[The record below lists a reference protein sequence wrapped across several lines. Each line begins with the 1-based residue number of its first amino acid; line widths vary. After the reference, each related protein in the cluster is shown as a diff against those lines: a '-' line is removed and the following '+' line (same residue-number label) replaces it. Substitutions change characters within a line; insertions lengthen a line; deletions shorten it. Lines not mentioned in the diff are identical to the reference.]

1 MASTYTTN
9 IRLTKQG
16 DGDNANTWG
25 EILNNVISL
34 VDQAVGTYTTITVGA
49 TSSVA
54 LTENSG
60 SGDQA
65 RSAILEIV
73 GTVGGA
79 HTSIFVYLPSG
90 ASKTYAIKNAVSAN
104 TTASDAVVLRVAG
117 QTHGVTVPNGGIGYF
132 FTNGTSVNSLN
143 AAGFGAITTTQAD
156 AKYVALAGTQTI
168 TGAKAFTSTV
178 TIAGA
183 AVMTS
188 TATFTGSVTIA
199 GAAVMTSTATFT
211 GSVVVSAP
219 INVNTVT
226 LTDAASIVPS
236 FDSGNTFVVTLGGN
250 RTLAAPTS
258 AGIGQS
264 GSIRVIQD
272 ATGGRTLSYNSA
284 YQFVSGSAPTMDTSA
299 GAQSILVFS
308 CRSATTIDA
317 VMLHDFK

>member
-25 EILNNVISL
+25 EILNNVLSL
-34 VDQAVGTYTTITVGA
+34 VDQAVGSYTTITVGA

-54 LTENSG
+54 LTENQG
-60 SGDQA
+60 SADQS
-65 RSAILEIV
+65 RSAVLEIA

-79 HTSIFVYLPSG
+79 HTSIFVYLPAG
-90 ASKTYAIKNAVSAN
+90 AAKTYAIKNAVSAN

-117 QTHGVTVPNGGIGYF
+117 QTHGVTVPSGGVGYF
-132 FTNGTSVNSLN
+132 FTNGTSVNTLN
-143 AAGFGAITTTQAD
+143 AAGFSAITTTQAD
-156 AKYVALAGTQTI
+156 ARYVAITGSQTI
-168 TGAKAFTSTV
+168 TGAKTFTSTV
-178 TIAGA
+178 TITGA
-183 AVMTS
+183 AAFTS
-188 TATFTGSVTIA
+188 
-199 GAAVMTSTATFT
+199 AVN
-211 GSVVVSAP
+211 VSGP
-219 INVNTVT
+219 VNVNTVT

-236 FDSGNTFVVTLGGN
+236 FDAGNTFVVTLGGN

-258 AGIGQS
+258 ANIGQS

-284 YQFVSGSAPTMDTSA
+284 YQFVSGSAPVMDTSA

>member
-25 EILNNVISL
+25 EILNNVLSL
-34 VDQAVGTYTTITVGA
+34 VDQAVGSYTTITVGA

-54 LTENSG
+54 LTENQG
-60 SGDQA
+60 SADQS
-65 RSAILEIV
+65 RSAVLEIA

-79 HTSIFVYLPSG
+79 HTSIFVYLPAG

-117 QTHGVTVPNGGIGYF
+117 QTHGVTVPTGGVGYF
-132 FTNGTSVNSLN
+132 FTNGTSVNTLN
-143 AAGFGAITTTQAD
+143 AAGFSAITTTQAD
-156 AKYVALAGTQTI
+156 ARYATLSTAQTI
-168 TGAKAFTSTV
+168 TGAKTFTSTV
-178 TIAGA
+178 TITGA
-183 AVMTS
+183 VA
-188 TATFTGSVTIA
+188 FT
-199 GAAVMTSTATFT
+199 
-211 GSVVVSAP
+211 SVVNVSGP
-219 INVNTVT
+219 VNVNTVT
-226 LTDAASIVPS
+226 LTDAASIALS
-236 FDSGNTFVVTLGGN
+236 FDAGNTFVVTLGGN

-258 AGIGQS
+258 ANIGQS

-272 ATGGRTLSYNSA
+272 STGGRTLSYNSA
-284 YQFVSGSAPTMDTSA
+284 YQFVSGSAPVMDTSA

>member
-25 EILNNVISL
+25 EILNNVLSL
-34 VDQAVGTYTTITVGA
+34 VDQAVGSYTTITVGA

-54 LTENSG
+54 LTENQG
-60 SGDQA
+60 SADQS
-65 RSAILEIV
+65 RSAVLEIA

-79 HTSIFVYLPSG
+79 HTSIFVYLPAG
-90 ASKTYAIKNAVSAN
+90 AAKTYAIKNAVSAN

-117 QTHGVTVPNGGIGYF
+117 QTHGVTVPTGGVGYF
-132 FTNGTSVNSLN
+132 FTNGTSVNTLN
-143 AAGFGAITTTQAD
+143 AASFSAITTTQAD
-156 AKYVALAGTQTI
+156 ARYVAITGSQTI
-168 TGAKAFTSTV
+168 TGAKTFTSTV
-178 TIAGA
+178 TITGA
-183 AVMTS
+183 AAFTS
-188 TATFTGSVTIA
+188 
-199 GAAVMTSTATFT
+199 AVN
-211 GSVVVSAP
+211 VSGP
-219 INVNTVT
+219 VNVNTVT

-236 FDSGNTFVVTLGGN
+236 FDAGNTFVVTLGGN

-258 AGIGQS
+258 ANIGQS

-284 YQFVSGSAPTMDTSA
+284 YQFVSGSAPVMDTSA

>member
-25 EILNNVISL
+25 EILNNVLSL
-34 VDQAVGTYTTITVGA
+34 VDQAVGSYTTITVGA

-54 LTENSG
+54 LTENQG
-60 SGDQA
+60 SADQS
-65 RSAILEIV
+65 RSAVLEIA

-79 HTSIFVYLPSG
+79 HTSIFVYLPAG
-90 ASKTYAIKNAVSAN
+90 AAKTYAIKNAVSAN

-117 QTHGVTVPNGGIGYF
+117 QTHGVTVPSGGVGYF
-132 FTNGTSVNSLN
+132 FTNGTSVNTLN
-143 AAGFGAITTTQAD
+143 AAGFSALTTTQGD
-156 AKYVALAGTQTI
+156 ARYVAITGTQTI
-168 TGAKAFTSTV
+168 TGAKTFTSTV
-178 TIAGA
+178 TITGA
-183 AVMTS
+183 VAFTSAVN
-188 TATFTGSVTIA
+188 
-199 GAAVMTSTATFT
+199 
-211 GSVVVSAP
+211 VSGP
-219 INVNTVT
+219 VNVNTVT

-236 FDSGNTFVVTLGGN
+236 FDAGNTFVVTLGGN

-258 AGIGQS
+258 ANIGQS

-284 YQFVSGSAPTMDTSA
+284 YQFVSGSAPVMDTSA

>member
-65 RSAILEIV
+65 RSAILEIA

-117 QTHGVTVPNGGIGYF
+117 QTHGVTVPTGGIGYF

-143 AAGFGAITTTQAD
+143 AAGFSAITTTQGD
-156 AKYVALAGTQTI
+156 ARYATLSTTQTI

-178 TIAGA
+178 TMAG
-183 AVMTS
+183 
-188 TATFTGSVTIA
+188 TATFTGSVQ
-199 GAAVMTSTATFT
+199 VSTA
-211 GSVVVSAP
+211 V
-219 INVNTVT
+219 NVNTVT
-226 LTDAASIVPS
+226 LTDAASITSS
-236 FDSGNTFVVTLGGN
+236 FDAGNTFVVTLGGN

-258 AGIGQS
+258 AGIGQT
-264 GSIRVIQD
+264 GSIRIIQD
-272 ATGGRTLSYNSA
+272 ATGGRTLSYNTA
-284 YQFVSGSAPTMDTSA
+284 WQFVSGSTPAMDTSA

>member
-25 EILNNVISL
+25 EILNNVLSL
-34 VDQAVGTYTTITVGA
+34 VDQAVGSYTTITVGA

-54 LTENSG
+54 LTENQG
-60 SGDQA
+60 SADQS
-65 RSAILEIV
+65 RSAVLEIA

-79 HTSIFVYLPSG
+79 HTSIFVYLPAG
-90 ASKTYAIKNAVSAN
+90 AAKTYAIKNAVSAN

-117 QTHGVTVPNGGIGYF
+117 QTHGVTVPSGGVGYF
-132 FTNGTSVNSLN
+132 FTNGTSVNTLN
-143 AAGFGAITTTQAD
+143 AAGFSALTTTQAD
-156 AKYVALAGTQTI
+156 AKYVAITGTQTI
-168 TGAKAFTSTV
+168 TGAKTFTSTV
-178 TIAGA
+178 TITGA
-183 AVMTS
+183 AAFTS
-188 TATFTGSVTIA
+188 
-199 GAAVMTSTATFT
+199 AVN
-211 GSVVVSAP
+211 VSGP
-219 INVNTVT
+219 VNVNTVT

-236 FDSGNTFVVTLGGN
+236 FDAGNTFVVTLGGN

-258 AGIGQS
+258 ANIGQS

-284 YQFVSGSAPTMDTSA
+284 YQFVSGSAPVMDTSA

>member
-34 VDQAVGTYTTITVGA
+34 VDQAVGSYTTITVGA

-54 LTENSG
+54 LTENQG
-60 SGDQA
+60 SADQS
-65 RSAILEIV
+65 RSAVLEIA

-79 HTSIFVYLPSG
+79 HTSIFVYLPAG
-90 ASKTYAIKNAVSAN
+90 AAKTYAIKNAVSAN
-104 TTASDAVVLRVAG
+104 TTSSDAVILRVAG
-117 QTHGVTVPNGGIGYF
+117 QTQNVTVPTGGVGYF
-132 FTNGTSVNSLN
+132 FTNGTSVDTLN
-143 AAGFGAITTTQAD
+143 AAGFSAITTTQGD
-156 AKYVALAGTQTI
+156 ARYATLSTTQTI
-168 TGAKAFTSTV
+168 TGAKTFTSAV
-178 TIAGA
+178 T
-183 AVMTS
+183 MTGN
-188 TATFTGSVTIA
+188 ATFTGSVQ
-199 GAAVMTSTATFT
+199 VSTA
-211 GSVVVSAP
+211 V
-219 INVNTVT
+219 NVNTVT
-226 LTDAASIVPS
+226 LTDAASITSS
-236 FDSGNTFVVTLGGN
+236 FDAGNTFVVTLGGN

-258 AGIGQS
+258 AGIGQT
-264 GSIRVIQD
+264 GSIRIIQD

-284 YQFVSGSAPTMDTSA
+284 WQFVSASAPVMDTSA

>member
-25 EILNNVISL
+25 EILNNVLSL
-34 VDQAVGTYTTITVGA
+34 VDQAVGSYTTITVGA

-54 LTENSG
+54 LTENQG
-60 SGDQA
+60 SADQS
-65 RSAILEIV
+65 RSAVLEIA

-79 HTSIFVYLPSG
+79 HTSIFVYLPAG
-90 ASKTYAIKNAVSAN
+90 AAKTYAIKNAVSAN

-117 QTHGVTVPNGGIGYF
+117 QTHGVTVPTGGVGYF
-132 FTNGTSVNSLN
+132 FTNGTSVNTLN
-143 AAGFGAITTTQAD
+143 AAGFSAITTTQAD
-156 AKYVALAGTQTI
+156 ARYVAITGSQTI
-168 TGAKAFTSTV
+168 TGAKTFTSTV
-178 TIAGA
+178 TITGA
-183 AVMTS
+183 AAFTS
-188 TATFTGSVTIA
+188 
-199 GAAVMTSTATFT
+199 AVN
-211 GSVVVSAP
+211 VSGP
-219 INVNTVT
+219 VNVNTVT

-236 FDSGNTFVVTLGGN
+236 FDAGNTFVVTLGGK

-258 AGIGQS
+258 ANIGQS

-284 YQFVSGSAPTMDTSA
+284 YQFVSGSAPVMDTSA

>member
-25 EILNNVISL
+25 EILNNVLSL
-34 VDQAVGTYTTITVGA
+34 VDQAVGSYTTITVGA

-60 SGDQA
+60 SADQS
-65 RSAILEIV
+65 RSAILEIA
-73 GTVGGA
+73 GTVGGT

-104 TTASDAVVLRVAG
+104 TTASDAVILRVAG
-117 QTHGVTVPNGGIGYF
+117 QTQNVTIPTGGIGYF
-132 FTNGTSVNSLN
+132 FTNGTSVDTLN
-143 AAGFGAITTTQAD
+143 AAGFSAITTTQAD
-156 AKYVALAGTQTI
+156 AKYVALAGSQTV
-168 TGAKAFTSTV
+168 TGAKTFTSAV
-178 TIAGA
+178 TMTGNA
-183 AVMTS
+183 A
-188 TATFTGSVTIA
+188 FTGSVQ
-199 GAAVMTSTATFT
+199 VSTA
-211 GSVVVSAP
+211 V
-219 INVNTVT
+219 NVNTVT

-236 FDSGNTFVVTLGGN
+236 FDAGNTFVVTLGGN

-258 AGIGQS
+258 ANIGQS
-264 GSIRVIQD
+264 GSIRIIQD
-272 ATGGRTLSYNSA
+272 ATGSRTLSYNSA

>member
-25 EILNNVISL
+25 EILNNVLSL
-34 VDQAVGTYTTITVGA
+34 VDQAVGSYTTITVGA

-54 LTENSG
+54 LTENQG
-60 SGDQA
+60 SADQS
-65 RSAILEIV
+65 RSAVLEIA

-79 HTSIFVYLPSG
+79 HTSIFVYLPAG
-90 ASKTYAIKNAVSAN
+90 AAKTYAIKNAVSAN

-117 QTHGVTVPNGGIGYF
+117 QTHGVTVPSGGVGYF
-132 FTNGTSVNSLN
+132 FTNGTSVNTLN
-143 AAGFGAITTTQAD
+143 ATGFSAITTTQAD
-156 AKYVALAGTQTI
+156 ARYVAITGSQTI
-168 TGAKAFTSTV
+168 TGAKTFTSTV
-178 TIAGA
+178 TITGA
-183 AVMTS
+183 VAFTSAVN
-188 TATFTGSVTIA
+188 
-199 GAAVMTSTATFT
+199 
-211 GSVVVSAP
+211 VSGP
-219 INVNTVT
+219 VNVNTVT

-236 FDSGNTFVVTLGGN
+236 FDAGNTFVVTLGGN

-258 AGIGQS
+258 ANIGQS

-284 YQFVSGSAPTMDTSA
+284 YQFVSGSAPVMDTSA

>member
-16 DGDNANTWG
+16 DGDNPNTWG
-25 EILNNVISL
+25 EILNDVISL
-34 VDQAVGTYTTITVGA
+34 VDQAVGSYTTITVGA

-54 LTENSG
+54 LTNNQG
-60 SGDQA
+60 SADQA
-65 RSAILEIV
+65 RSAVLEIA
-73 GTVGGA
+73 GTVGGT
-79 HTSIFVYLPSG
+79 HTSIFVYLPAG

-104 TTASDAVVLRVAG
+104 TTATDAVVLRVAG
-117 QTHGVTVPNGGIGYF
+117 QTHGVTVPNVGVGYF
-132 FTNGTSVNSLN
+132 FTNGTSVNTLN
-143 AAGFGAITTTQAD
+143 ASGFNALTTTQAD
-156 AKYVALAGTQTI
+156 AKYVALTGTQTV
-168 TGAKAFTSTV
+168 TGAKTFTSAV
-178 TIAGA
+178 T
-183 AVMTS
+183 MTGN
-188 TATFTGSVTIA
+188 ATFTGSVQ
-199 GAAVMTSTATFT
+199 VSTA
-211 GSVVVSAP
+211 V
-219 INVNTVT
+219 NVNTVT

-299 GAQSILVFS
+299 GAQSTLVCS

>member
-25 EILNNVISL
+25 EILNNVLSL
-34 VDQAVGTYTTITVGA
+34 VDQAVGSYTTITVGA

-54 LTENSG
+54 LTENQG
-60 SGDQA
+60 SADQS
-65 RSAILEIV
+65 RSAVLEIA

-79 HTSIFVYLPSG
+79 HTSIFVYLPAG
-90 ASKTYAIKNAVSAN
+90 AAKTYAIKNAVSAN

-117 QTHGVTVPNGGIGYF
+117 QTHGVTVPSGGVGYF
-132 FTNGTSVNSLN
+132 FTNGTSVNTLN
-143 AAGFGAITTTQAD
+143 AAGFSAITTTQAD
-156 AKYVALAGTQTI
+156 ARYATLSTAQTI
-168 TGAKAFTSTV
+168 TGAKTFTSTV
-178 TIAGA
+178 TITGA
-183 AVMTS
+183 VA
-188 TATFTGSVTIA
+188 FT
-199 GAAVMTSTATFT
+199 
-211 GSVVVSAP
+211 SVVNVSGP
-219 INVNTVT
+219 VNVNTVT
-226 LTDAASIVPS
+226 LTDAASIALS
-236 FDSGNTFVVTLGGN
+236 FDAGNTFVVTLGGN

-258 AGIGQS
+258 ANIGQS

-272 ATGGRTLSYNSA
+272 STGGRTLSYNSA
-284 YQFVSGSAPTMDTSA
+284 YQFVSGSAPVMDTSA

>member
-25 EILNNVISL
+25 EILNNVLSL
-34 VDQAVGTYTTITVGA
+34 VDQAVGSYTTITVGA

-54 LTENSG
+54 LTENQG
-60 SGDQA
+60 SADQS
-65 RSAILEIV
+65 RSAVLEIA

-79 HTSIFVYLPSG
+79 HTSIFVYLPAG

-117 QTHGVTVPNGGIGYF
+117 QTHGVTVPTGGVGYF
-132 FTNGTSVNSLN
+132 FTNGTSVNTLN
-143 AAGFGAITTTQAD
+143 ASGFSAITTTQAD
-156 AKYVALAGTQTI
+156 ARYATLSTAQTI
-168 TGAKAFTSTV
+168 TGAKTFTSTV
-178 TIAGA
+178 TITGA
-183 AVMTS
+183 VA
-188 TATFTGSVTIA
+188 FT
-199 GAAVMTSTATFT
+199 
-211 GSVVVSAP
+211 SVVNVSGP
-219 INVNTVT
+219 VNVNTVT
-226 LTDAASIVPS
+226 LTDAASIALS
-236 FDSGNTFVVTLGGN
+236 FDAGNTFVVTLGGN

-258 AGIGQS
+258 ANIGQS

-272 ATGGRTLSYNSA
+272 STGGRTLSYNSA
-284 YQFVSGSAPTMDTSA
+284 YQFVSGSAPVMDTSA

>member
-25 EILNNVISL
+25 EILNNVLSL
-34 VDQAVGTYTTITVGA
+34 VDQAVGSYTTITVGA

-54 LTENSG
+54 LTENQG
-60 SGDQA
+60 SADQS
-65 RSAILEIV
+65 RSAVLEIA

-79 HTSIFVYLPSG
+79 HTSIFVYLPAG

-117 QTHGVTVPNGGIGYF
+117 QTHGVTVPSGGVGYF
-132 FTNGTSVNSLN
+132 FTNGTSVNTLN
-143 AAGFGAITTTQAD
+143 ASGFSAITTTQAD
-156 AKYVALAGTQTI
+156 ARYATLSTAQTI
-168 TGAKAFTSTV
+168 TGAKTFTSTV
-178 TIAGA
+178 TITGA
-183 AVMTS
+183 VA
-188 TATFTGSVTIA
+188 FT
-199 GAAVMTSTATFT
+199 
-211 GSVVVSAP
+211 SVVNVSGP
-219 INVNTVT
+219 VNVNTVT
-226 LTDAASIVPS
+226 LTDAASIALS
-236 FDSGNTFVVTLGGN
+236 FDAGNTFVVTLGGN

-258 AGIGQS
+258 ANIGQS

-272 ATGGRTLSYNSA
+272 STGGRTLSYNSA
-284 YQFVSGSAPTMDTSA
+284 YQFVSGSAPVMDTSA

>member
-25 EILNNVISL
+25 EILNNVLSL
-34 VDQAVGTYTTITVGA
+34 VDQAVGSYTTITVGA

-54 LTENSG
+54 LTENQG
-60 SGDQA
+60 SADQS
-65 RSAILEIV
+65 RSAVLEIA

-79 HTSIFVYLPSG
+79 HTSIFVYLPAG
-90 ASKTYAIKNAVSAN
+90 AAKTYAIKNAVSAN

-117 QTHGVTVPNGGIGYF
+117 QTHGVTVPTGGVGYF
-132 FTNGTSVNSLN
+132 FTNGTSVNTLN
-143 AAGFGAITTTQAD
+143 ASGFSAITTTQAD
-156 AKYVALAGTQTI
+156 ARYATLSTAQTI
-168 TGAKAFTSTV
+168 TGAKTFTSTV
-178 TIAGA
+178 TITGA
-183 AVMTS
+183 VAFTSAVN
-188 TATFTGSVTIA
+188 
-199 GAAVMTSTATFT
+199 
-211 GSVVVSAP
+211 VSGP
-219 INVNTVT
+219 VNVNTVT

-236 FDSGNTFVVTLGGN
+236 FDAGNTFVVTLGGN

-258 AGIGQS
+258 ANIGQS

-284 YQFVSGSAPTMDTSA
+284 YQFVSGSAPVMDTSA

>member
-25 EILNNVISL
+25 EILNNVLSL
-34 VDQAVGTYTTITVGA
+34 VDQAVGSYTTITVGA

-60 SGDQA
+60 SADQA
-65 RSAILEIV
+65 RSAILEIA
-73 GTVGGA
+73 GTVGGT
-79 HTSIFVYLPSG
+79 HTSIFVYLPAG
-90 ASKTYAIKNAVSAN
+90 AAKTYAIKNAVSAN
-104 TTASDAVVLRVAG
+104 TTASDAVILRVAG
-117 QTHGVTVPNGGIGYF
+117 QTQNVTIPTGGVGYF
-132 FTNGTSVNSLN
+132 FTNGTSVDSLN
-143 AAGFGAITTTQAD
+143 AAGFNAITTTQAD
-156 AKYVALAGTQTI
+156 AKYVALAGSQTV
-168 TGAKAFTSTV
+168 TGAKTFTSAV
-178 TIAGA
+178 TMTGNA
-183 AVMTS
+183 A
-188 TATFTGSVTIA
+188 FTGSVQ
-199 GAAVMTSTATFT
+199 VSTA
-211 GSVVVSAP
+211 

-236 FDSGNTFVVTLGGN
+236 FDAGNTFVVTLGGN

-258 AGIGQS
+258 ANIGQT
-264 GSIRVIQD
+264 GSIRIIQD
-272 ATGGRTLSYNSA
+272 ATGSRTLSYNSA
-284 YQFVSGSAPTMDTSA
+284 YQFVSGSVPTMDTSA

>member
-25 EILNNVISL
+25 EILNNVLSL
-34 VDQAVGTYTTITVGA
+34 VDQAVGSYTTITVGA

-54 LTENSG
+54 LTENQG
-60 SGDQA
+60 SADQS
-65 RSAILEIV
+65 RSAVLEIA

-79 HTSIFVYLPSG
+79 HTSIFVYLPAG
-90 ASKTYAIKNAVSAN
+90 AAKTYAIKNAVSAN
-104 TTASDAVVLRVAG
+104 TTASDAVILRVAG
-117 QTHGVTVPNGGIGYF
+117 QTQNVTIPTGGVGYF
-132 FTNGTSVNSLN
+132 FTNGTSVDSLN
-143 AAGFGAITTTQAD
+143 AAGFSAITTTQAD
-156 AKYVALAGTQTI
+156 AKYVALAGSQTV
-168 TGAKAFTSTV
+168 TGAKTFTSAV
-178 TIAGA
+178 TMTGNA
-183 AVMTS
+183 A
-188 TATFTGSVTIA
+188 FTGSVQ
-199 GAAVMTSTATFT
+199 VSTA
-211 GSVVVSAP
+211 V
-219 INVNTVT
+219 NVNTVT

-236 FDSGNTFVVTLGGN
+236 FDAGNTFVVTLGGN

-258 AGIGQS
+258 ANIGQT
-264 GSIRVIQD
+264 GSIRIIQD
-272 ATGGRTLSYNSA
+272 ATGSRTLSYNSA

>member
-25 EILNNVISL
+25 EILNNVLSL
-34 VDQAVGTYTTITVGA
+34 VDQAVGSYTTITVGA

-54 LTENSG
+54 LTENQG
-60 SGDQA
+60 SADQS
-65 RSAILEIV
+65 RSAVLEIA

-79 HTSIFVYLPSG
+79 HTSIFVYLPAG
-90 ASKTYAIKNAVSAN
+90 AAKTYAIKNAVSAN

-117 QTHGVTVPNGGIGYF
+117 QTHGVTVPSGGVGYF
-132 FTNGTSVNSLN
+132 FTNGTSVNTLN
-143 AAGFGAITTTQAD
+143 AAGFSALTTTQGD
-156 AKYVALAGTQTI
+156 ARYVAITGTQTI
-168 TGAKAFTSTV
+168 TGAKTFTSTV
-178 TIAGA
+178 TITGA
-183 AVMTS
+183 AAFTS
-188 TATFTGSVTIA
+188 
-199 GAAVMTSTATFT
+199 AVN
-211 GSVVVSAP
+211 VSGP
-219 INVNTVT
+219 VNVNTVT

-236 FDSGNTFVVTLGGN
+236 FDAGNTFVVTLGGN

-258 AGIGQS
+258 ANIGQS

-284 YQFVSGSAPTMDTSA
+284 YQFVSGSAPVMDTSA

>member
-25 EILNNVISL
+25 EILNNVLSL
-34 VDQAVGTYTTITVGA
+34 VDQAVGSYTTITVGA

-54 LTENSG
+54 LTENQG
-60 SGDQA
+60 SADQS
-65 RSAILEIV
+65 RSAVLEIA

-79 HTSIFVYLPSG
+79 HTSIFVYLPAG
-90 ASKTYAIKNAVSAN
+90 AAKTYAIKNAVSAN

-117 QTHGVTVPNGGIGYF
+117 QTHGVTVPSGGVGYF
-132 FTNGTSVNSLN
+132 FTNGTSVNTLN
-143 AAGFGAITTTQAD
+143 AAGFSAITTTQGD
-156 AKYVALAGTQTI
+156 ARYATLSTAQTI
-168 TGAKAFTSTV
+168 TGAKTFTSTV
-178 TIAGA
+178 TITGA
-183 AVMTS
+183 VAFTSAVN
-188 TATFTGSVTIA
+188 
-199 GAAVMTSTATFT
+199 
-211 GSVVVSAP
+211 VSGP
-219 INVNTVT
+219 VNVNTVT

-236 FDSGNTFVVTLGGN
+236 FDAGNTFVVTLGGN

-258 AGIGQS
+258 ANIGQS

-284 YQFVSGSAPTMDTSA
+284 YQFVSGSAPVMDTSA

>member
-25 EILNNVISL
+25 EILNNVLSL
-34 VDQAVGTYTTITVGA
+34 VDQAVGSYTTITIGA

-54 LTENSG
+54 LTENQG
-60 SGDQA
+60 SADQS
-65 RSAILEIV
+65 RSAVLEIA

-79 HTSIFVYLPSG
+79 HTSIFVYLPAG
-90 ASKTYAIKNAVSAN
+90 AAKTYAIKNAVSAN

-117 QTHGVTVPNGGIGYF
+117 QTHGVTVPSGGVGYF
-132 FTNGTSVNSLN
+132 FTNGTSVNTLN
-143 AAGFGAITTTQAD
+143 AAGFSAITTTQAD
-156 AKYVALAGTQTI
+156 ARYVAITGTQTI
-168 TGAKAFTSTV
+168 TGAKTFTSTV
-178 TIAGA
+178 TITGA
-183 AVMTS
+183 AAFTS
-188 TATFTGSVTIA
+188 
-199 GAAVMTSTATFT
+199 AVN
-211 GSVVVSAP
+211 VSGP
-219 INVNTVT
+219 VNVNTVT

-236 FDSGNTFVVTLGGN
+236 FDAGNTFVVTLGGN

-258 AGIGQS
+258 ANIGQS

>member
-25 EILNNVISL
+25 EILNNVLSL
-34 VDQAVGTYTTITVGA
+34 VDQAVGSYTTITVGA

-54 LTENSG
+54 LTENQG
-60 SGDQA
+60 SADQS
-65 RSAILEIV
+65 RSAVLEIA

-79 HTSIFVYLPSG
+79 HTSIFVYLPAG
-90 ASKTYAIKNAVSAN
+90 AAKTYAIKNAVSAN

-117 QTHGVTVPNGGIGYF
+117 QTHGVTVPSGGVGYF
-132 FTNGTSVNSLN
+132 FTNGTSVNTLN
-143 AAGFGAITTTQAD
+143 ATGFSAITTTQAD
-156 AKYVALAGTQTI
+156 ARYVAITGTQTI
-168 TGAKAFTSTV
+168 TGAKTFTSTV
-178 TIAGA
+178 TITGA
-183 AVMTS
+183 VAFTSAVN
-188 TATFTGSVTIA
+188 
-199 GAAVMTSTATFT
+199 
-211 GSVVVSAP
+211 VSGP
-219 INVNTVT
+219 VNVNTVT

-236 FDSGNTFVVTLGGN
+236 FDAGNTFVVTLGGN

-258 AGIGQS
+258 ANIGQS

-284 YQFVSGSAPTMDTSA
+284 YQFVSGSAPVMDTSA

>member
-25 EILNNVISL
+25 EILNDVISL
-34 VDQAVGTYTTITVGA
+34 VDQAVGSYTTITVGA

-54 LTENSG
+54 LTNNQG
-60 SGDQA
+60 SADQA
-65 RSAILEIV
+65 RSAVLEIA
-73 GTVGGA
+73 GTVGGT
-79 HTSIFVYLPSG
+79 HTSIFVYLPAG

-104 TTASDAVVLRVAG
+104 TTATDAVVLRVAG
-117 QTHGVTVPNGGIGYF
+117 QTHGVTVPNGGVGYF
-132 FTNGTSVNSLN
+132 FTNGTSVNTLN
-143 AAGFGAITTTQAD
+143 ASGFNALTTTQAD
-156 AKYVALAGTQTI
+156 AKYVALTGTQTV
-168 TGAKAFTSTV
+168 TGAKTFTSAV
-178 TIAGA
+178 T
-183 AVMTS
+183 MTGN
-188 TATFTGSVTIA
+188 ATFTGSVQ
-199 GAAVMTSTATFT
+199 VSTA
-211 GSVVVSAP
+211 V
-219 INVNTVT
+219 NVNTVT

>member
-25 EILNNVISL
+25 EILNNVLSL
-34 VDQAVGTYTTITVGA
+34 VDQAVGSYTTITIGA

-54 LTENSG
+54 LTENQG
-60 SGDQA
+60 SADQS
-65 RSAILEIV
+65 RSAVLEIA

-79 HTSIFVYLPSG
+79 HTSIFVYLPAG
-90 ASKTYAIKNAVSAN
+90 AAKTYAIKNAVSAN

-117 QTHGVTVPNGGIGYF
+117 QTHGVTVPSGGVGYF
-132 FTNGTSVNSLN
+132 FTNGTSVNTLN
-143 AAGFGAITTTQAD
+143 AAGFSAITTTQAD
-156 AKYVALAGTQTI
+156 ARYVAITGTQTI
-168 TGAKAFTSTV
+168 TGAKTFTSTV
-178 TIAGA
+178 TITGA
-183 AVMTS
+183 AAFTS
-188 TATFTGSVTIA
+188 
-199 GAAVMTSTATFT
+199 AVN
-211 GSVVVSAP
+211 VSGP
-219 INVNTVT
+219 VNVNTVT

-236 FDSGNTFVVTLGGN
+236 FDAGNTFVVTLGGN

-258 AGIGQS
+258 ANIGQS

-284 YQFVSGSAPTMDTSA
+284 YQFVSGSAPVMDTSA

>member
-25 EILNNVISL
+25 EILNNVLSL
-34 VDQAVGTYTTITVGA
+34 VDQAVGSYTTITVGA

-54 LTENSG
+54 LTENQG
-60 SGDQA
+60 SADQS
-65 RSAILEIV
+65 RSAVLEIA

-79 HTSIFVYLPSG
+79 HTSIFVYLPAG
-90 ASKTYAIKNAVSAN
+90 AAKTYAIKNAVSAN

-117 QTHGVTVPNGGIGYF
+117 QTHGVTVPTVGVGYF
-132 FTNGTSVNSLN
+132 FTNGTSVNTLN
-143 AAGFGAITTTQAD
+143 ASGFSAITTTQAD
-156 AKYVALAGTQTI
+156 ARYATLSTAQTI
-168 TGAKAFTSTV
+168 TGAKTFTSTV
-178 TIAGA
+178 TITGA
-183 AVMTS
+183 VAFTSAVN
-188 TATFTGSVTIA
+188 
-199 GAAVMTSTATFT
+199 
-211 GSVVVSAP
+211 VSGP
-219 INVNTVT
+219 VNVNTVT

-236 FDSGNTFVVTLGGN
+236 FDAGNTFVVTLGGN

-258 AGIGQS
+258 ANIGQS

-272 ATGGRTLSYNSA
+272 STGGRTLSYNSA
-284 YQFVSGSAPTMDTSA
+284 YQFVSGSAPVMDTSA

>member
-25 EILNNVISL
+25 EILNNVLSL
-34 VDQAVGTYTTITVGA
+34 VDQAVGSYTTITVGA

-54 LTENSG
+54 LTENQG
-60 SGDQA
+60 SADQS
-65 RSAILEIV
+65 RSAVLEIA

-79 HTSIFVYLPSG
+79 HTSIFVYLPAG
-90 ASKTYAIKNAVSAN
+90 AAKTYAIKNAVSAN

-117 QTHGVTVPNGGIGYF
+117 QTHGVTVPTGGVGYF
-132 FTNGTSVNSLN
+132 FTNGTSVNTLN
-143 AAGFGAITTTQAD
+143 AAGFSAITTTQAD
-156 AKYVALAGTQTI
+156 ARYVAITGSQTI
-168 TGAKAFTSTV
+168 TGAKTFTSTV
-178 TIAGA
+178 TITGA
-183 AVMTS
+183 AAFTS
-188 TATFTGSVTIA
+188 
-199 GAAVMTSTATFT
+199 AVN
-211 GSVVVSAP
+211 VSGP
-219 INVNTVT
+219 VNVNTVT

-236 FDSGNTFVVTLGGN
+236 FDAGNTFVVTLGGN

-258 AGIGQS
+258 ANIGQS

-284 YQFVSGSAPTMDTSA
+284 YQFVSGSAPVMDTSA

>member
-16 DGDNANTWG
+16 DGDNPNTWG
-25 EILNNVISL
+25 EILNDVISL
-34 VDQAVGTYTTITVGA
+34 VDQAVGSYTTITVGA

-54 LTENSG
+54 LTNNQG
-60 SGDQA
+60 SADQA
-65 RSAILEIV
+65 RSAVLEIA
-73 GTVGGA
+73 GTVGGT
-79 HTSIFVYLPSG
+79 HTSIFVYLPAG

-104 TTASDAVVLRVAG
+104 TTATDAVVLRVAG
-117 QTHGVTVPNGGIGYF
+117 QTHGVTVPNGGVGYF
-132 FTNGTSVNSLN
+132 FTNGTSVNTLN
-143 AAGFGAITTTQAD
+143 ASGFNALTTTQAD
-156 AKYVALAGTQTI
+156 AKYVALTGTQTV
-168 TGAKAFTSTV
+168 TGAKTFTSAV
-178 TIAGA
+178 T
-183 AVMTS
+183 MT
-188 TATFTGSVTIA
+188 GN
-199 GAAVMTSTATFT
+199 ATFT

-219 INVNTVT
+219 VNVNTVT

>member
-65 RSAILEIV
+65 RSAILEIA

-117 QTHGVTVPNGGIGYF
+117 QTHGVTVPTGGIGYF

-143 AAGFGAITTTQAD
+143 AAGFSAITTTQGD
-156 AKYVALAGTQTI
+156 ARYATLSTTQTI

-178 TIAGA
+178 T
-183 AVMTS
+183 MTGS
-188 TATFTGSVTIA
+188 ATFTGSVQ
-199 GAAVMTSTATFT
+199 
-211 GSVVVSAP
+211 VSAP
-219 INVNTVT
+219 VNVNTVT
-226 LTDAASIVPS
+226 LTDAASITSS
-236 FDSGNTFVVTLGGN
+236 FDAGNTFVVTLGGN

-258 AGIGQS
+258 AGIGQT

-284 YQFVSGSAPTMDTSA
+284 WQFVSASAPVMDTSA

>member
-65 RSAILEIV
+65 RSAILEIA

-117 QTHGVTVPNGGIGYF
+117 QTHGVTVPTGGIGYF

-143 AAGFGAITTTQAD
+143 AAGFSAITTTQAD
-156 AKYVALAGTQTI
+156 ARYATLSTTQTI

-178 TIAGA
+178 TMAG
-183 AVMTS
+183 
-188 TATFTGSVTIA
+188 TATFTGSVQ
-199 GAAVMTSTATFT
+199 VSTA
-211 GSVVVSAP
+211 V
-219 INVNTVT
+219 NVNTVT
-226 LTDAASIVPS
+226 LTDAASITSS
-236 FDSGNTFVVTLGGN
+236 FDAGNTFVVTLGGN

-258 AGIGQS
+258 AGIGQT

-284 YQFVSGSAPTMDTSA
+284 WQFVSASAPTMDTSA

>member
-25 EILNNVISL
+25 EILNNVLSL
-34 VDQAVGTYTTITVGA
+34 VDQAVGSYTTITVGA

-60 SGDQA
+60 SSDQS
-65 RSAILEIV
+65 RSAILEIA

-79 HTSIFVYLPSG
+79 HTSIFVYLPAG
-90 ASKTYAIKNAVSAN
+90 AAKTYAIKNAVSAN
-104 TTASDAVVLRVAG
+104 TTSSDAVILRVAG
-117 QTHGVTVPNGGIGYF
+117 QTQNVTIPTGGVGYF
-132 FTNGTSVNSLN
+132 FTNGTSVDSLN
-143 AAGFGAITTTQAD
+143 AAGFSAITTTQAD
-156 AKYVALAGTQTI
+156 AKYVALAGSQTV
-168 TGAKAFTSTV
+168 TGAKTFTSAV
-178 TIAGA
+178 TMTGNA
-183 AVMTS
+183 A
-188 TATFTGSVTIA
+188 FTGSVQ
-199 GAAVMTSTATFT
+199 VSTA
-211 GSVVVSAP
+211 V
-219 INVNTVT
+219 NVNTVT

-236 FDSGNTFVVTLGGN
+236 FDAGNTFVVTLGGN

-258 AGIGQS
+258 ANIGQT
-264 GSIRVIQD
+264 GSIRIIQD
-272 ATGGRTLSYNSA
+272 ATGSRTLSYNSA